1 MILIFF
7 EWKDPN
13 FRYQYLDSINVLE
26 NAEKYHNSDCIFVYA
41 KDYPYHAYPS
51 FMEVSKFNSV
61 TFIGD
66 DHLDLIDD
74 IEFDNAPN
82 KSDNVDIEV
91 STSALNGLNL
101 FFMKSNRFDDNSDT
115 FDVKSDSDMISSP
128 FFIVTLSSVVPFIV
142 PPFMSQLLNV

>member
-1 MILIFF
+1 ML
-7 EWKDPN
+7 
-13 FRYQYLDSINVLE
+13 
-26 NAEKYHNSDCIFVYA
+26 SD
-41 KDYPYHAYPS
+41 
-51 FMEVSKFNSV
+51 N
-61 TFIGD
+61 
-66 DHLDLIDD
+66 
-74 IEFDNAPN
+74 EFDNAPN